1 MGFISNIELSLFL
14 YLRGLCQS
22 LFFKFSALKGFV
34 LREKE
39 IIFITR
45 IKQSHSINKQKKL
58 SKKSQEIKNLKI
70 TNCDISARI
79 LKPSRDV
86 KKYNGN
92 ITWCNILLQ
101 C

>member
-39 IIFITR
+39 VIFITR
-45 IKQSHSINKQKKL
+45 IKQSHYINKQKNLARNLRK
-58 SKKSQEIKNLKI
+58 LKI
-70 TNCDISARI
+70 
-79 LKPSRDV
+79 
-86 KKYNGN
+86 
-92 ITWCNILLQ
+92 
-101 C
+101 

>member
-39 IIFITR
+39 VIFITR
-45 IKQSHSINKQKKL
+45 IKQSHSINKQK
-58 SKKSQEIKNLKI
+58 N
-70 TNCDISARI
+70 
-79 LKPSRDV
+79 
-86 KKYNGN
+86 
-92 ITWCNILLQ
+92 
-101 C
+101 